1 MNTYKILF
9 NTYVRSLLEYGST
22 IWNPYYHTYTH
33 IVENI
38 QRKFTRIVCYKFGI
52 PRDTYQL
59 RLQRLDMQS
68 LFTRRLYF
76 DELFLYKV
84 VSGKLNTNLNQSL
97 NIHVPVRTTRF
108 APIFYIPSV
117 ASNIEYF
124 SLALRLKRQ
133 HNDYFA
139 NIDLFDNSLSRTRIT
154 IHRALPNE
162 LWPNFR

>member
-1 MNTYKILF
+1 MES
-9 NTYVRSLLEYGST
+9 SL
-22 IWNPYYHTYTH
+22 PH
-33 IVENI
+33 IHPNI

-84 VSGKLNTNLNQSL
+84 VSGKLNTNLNQSF
-97 NIHVPVRTTRF
+97 NINVPVRTTRY

-133 HNDYFA
+133 HNDYFS